1 MVLVVWGDSPWRA
14 LMLNPTWPKTFTGWW
29 LGTFFIFP
37 YIGKNNSIF
46 QRGRL
51 NHQAVEHFVEMTW
64 FPWSL
69 DDTTMAPRMGSEADG
84 FVYDQIKI
92 GDEAIHSLRA
102 GRHNFIQDWF
112 WVVRDEIFPG
122 YFANRCIAL
131 TMEIGRNRKISIGKC
146 QGFLHVSQ
154 CNAVRTS
161 NNIFRRRG
169 RPSKNMWIWWWSA
182 TNLLICTSSAS
193 SSRAFCNVSGRR
205 KLDGKVW
212 GWKQVHG
219 TFYIILPCFLVLMF
233 HETNRCLMVFDGF
246 WSWFDEAYSL
256 VIYHLACWKIWKSS
270 YCYPAW

>member
-29 LGTFFIFP
+29 FGTFFIFP
-37 YIGKNNSIF
+37 YIGKNNPIF

-122 YFANRCIAL
+122 IFCQSLHRFTYGDRQEPQDFH
-131 TMEIGRNRKISIGKC
+131 RKTPR
-146 QGFLHVSQ
+146 FP
-154 CNAVRTS
+154 AR
-161 NNIFRRRG
+161 
-169 RPSKNMWIWWWSA
+169 
-182 TNLLICTSSAS
+182 
-193 SSRAFCNVSGRR
+193 
-205 KLDGKVW
+205 
-212 GWKQVHG
+212 
-219 TFYIILPCFLVLMF
+219 LPV
-233 HETNRCLMVFDGF
+233 
-246 WSWFDEAYSL
+246 
-256 VIYHLACWKIWKSS
+256 
-270 YCYPAW
+270 